1 MNIKRSIALQ
11 HHVVCIEI
19 RQFQTAIV
27 SGDSTING
35 LSQNTSTFCIRMD
48 GIRQQVRIWIER
60 RMEIDEFRSAY
71 SCHHLDGFLYFIVPQ
86 LGTRNEAGMPMGYR
100 RHASQDKAYLGI
112 GRTQR
117 VHQRQIILYKF
128 VSIVRPVSRVGIV
141 DAQVDDCD
149 IALEGHRLPI
159 LLLLHI
165 RTVPVVQQGGA
176 RLSEV
181 AYQVF
186 VTQHLLQLYRIGEM
200 LSILDTRT
208 IGDAVAYAS
217 HLDFLHSF
225 LSGSLYREGA
235 REEHR
240 QHQSRQRSLWIH

>member
-1 MNIKRSIALQ
+1 MNIKRYVALQ
-11 HHVVCIEI
+11 HHIICIEI

-71 SCHHLDGFLYFIVPQ
+71 SCHHLDGFLYFIVPL
-86 LGTRNEAGMPMGYR
+86 LGARNEAGMPMGYR
-100 RHASQDKAYLGI
+100 RHASQYKAYLGI

-128 VSIVRPVSRVGIV
+128 VSIVRPVSGVCIV

-165 RTVPVVQQGGA
+165 RTVPVVQQGGT
-176 RLSEV
+176 RFSEV
-181 AYQVF
+181 AYQIF
-186 VTQHLLQLYRIGEM
+186 ITQHILKLYGIREM
-200 LSILDTRT
+200 FSILDSCT

-217 HLDFLHSF
+217 HLDFLYRF
-225 LSGSLYREGA
+225 LSGCRYREEA
-235 REEHR
+235 H
-240 QHQSRQRSLWIH
+240 

>member
-1 MNIKRSIALQ
+1 MTELLFLLARLDGERIIRTYRQWLQGDIPFATVIGNGRNLLTGNAHHYQFTGIGCSMNIKRYVALQ
-11 HHVVCIEI
+11 HHIICIEI
-19 RQFQTAIV
+19 RQFQAAIV

-35 LSQNTSTFCIRMD
+35 LSQDTCTFCIRMN

-60 RMEIDEFRSAY
+60 RMEIDEFCPTHPS
-71 SCHHLDGFLYFIVPQ
+71 HHLDGFLYLIVPQ
-86 LGTRNEAGMPMGYR
+86 LGARNESGMTMGYR
-100 RHASQDKAYLGI
+100 RHASQDKSYLWI

-117 VHQRQIILYKF
+117 VHQRKIIFHEL
-128 VSIVRPVSRVGIV
+128 VTIVRPVSGVCIV

-186 VTQHLLQLYRIGEM
+186 VTQH
-200 LSILDTRT
+200 IL
-208 IGDAVAYAS
+208 
-217 HLDFLHSF
+217 
-225 LSGSLYREGA
+225 
-235 REEHR
+235 
-240 QHQSRQRSLWIH
+240 